1 MRVRISYGMEIEEVP
16 EQAENLGHSA
26 QFELKQACSVL
37 TKALENIEE
46 ANGDY
51 NLILEMF
58 DKVRKKLNKA
68 DLIMG
73 DVEAILIGLNNYYNG
88 EQDVSEGRSTVDTSG
103 NTNEQT
109 KNPGQG

>member
-16 EQAENLGHSA
+16 EQAENLGYTA
-26 QFELKQACSVL
+26 QFELKEACSVL
-37 TKALENIEE
+37 AKALENIEE
-46 ANGDY
+46 ATGNY
-51 NLILEMF
+51 SLILEMF

-88 EQDVSEGRSTVDTSG
+88 ENNVSEGRSTVDTG
-103 NTNEQT
+103 RNTNEQAED
-109 KNPGQG
+109 PGQG